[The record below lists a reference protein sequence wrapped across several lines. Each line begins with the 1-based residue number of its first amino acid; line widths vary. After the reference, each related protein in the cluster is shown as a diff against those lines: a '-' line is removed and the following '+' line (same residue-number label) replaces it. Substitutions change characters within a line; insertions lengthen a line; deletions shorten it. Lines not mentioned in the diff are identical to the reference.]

1 MTQNQ
6 HEVFEVFFDGKCPLC
21 KREIDMVR
29 RKDKQQR
36 LKLTDIAAV
45 DFQPVAGKSLLDL
58 SREIHG
64 RNQDGSLVTGVDVF
78 REIYSRIGYGW
89 LVTVSRLPILR
100 KMLDIAYY
108 VFAKLRFRHAMFRI
122 KRAKVDCR
130 QCQIENE

>member
-1 MTQNQ
+1 MTQN
-6 HEVFEVFFDGKCPLC
+6 HNGVFEVFFDGQCLIC
-21 KREIDMVR
+21 KREIDMIR

-36 LKLTDIAAV
+36 LKLTVIAAV

-108 VFAKLRFRHAMFRI
+108 VFAKLRSVSYTHLTLPTKA
-122 KRAKVDCR
+122 
-130 QCQIENE
+130 